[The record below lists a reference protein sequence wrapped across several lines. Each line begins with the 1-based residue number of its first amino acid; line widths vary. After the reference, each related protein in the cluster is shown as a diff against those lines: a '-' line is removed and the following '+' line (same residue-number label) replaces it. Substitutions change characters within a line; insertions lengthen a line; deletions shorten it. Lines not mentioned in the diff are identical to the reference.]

1 MFLKKSKACRC
12 GTLGNTVFRDDIADT
27 VEDLAIFFALR
38 QDQIIPVGALL
49 VIQCAEP
56 MIMTGSHDGSVDYLI
71 QRFHTEQA
79 GAYTVTLLGSGRG
92 RSFRSACG
100 IVFALDTAEQIQNL
114 VCRALITVIITVFRN
129 GRCKAGK
136 TGVQFFRI
144 FHFGN
149 DQYDTIRIQRDGFNH
164 QGNILCFEAK
174 FKIGLLHHITEQRF
188 SFFCAVGKFTYF

>member
-1 MFLKKSKACRC
+1 
-12 GTLGNTVFRDDIADT
+12 
-27 VEDLAIFFALR
+27 
-38 QDQIIPVGALL
+38 
-49 VIQCAEP
+49 

-71 QRFHTEQA
+71 QSIHTEQA

>member
-1 MFLKKSKACRC
+1 MASGYYCR
-12 GTLGNTVFRDDIADT
+12 
-27 VEDLAIFFALR
+27 
-38 QDQIIPVGALL
+38 
-49 VIQCAEP
+49 
-56 MIMTGSHDGSVDYLI
+56 VDHLF

-79 GAYTVTLLGSGRG
+79 GSDSIVFLGSGSG
-92 RSFRSACG
+92 GSLGCSLL
-100 IVFALDTAEQIQNL
+100 ILDTAEQIQNL
-114 VCRALITVIITVFRN
+114 VCRVRITVLITVFRN
-129 GRCKAGK
+129 GRRKTGK

-188 SFFCAVGKFTYF
+188 SFFCAVGKFAYF

>member
-49 VIQCAEP
+49 VIQSAEP

-71 QRFHTEQA
+71 QSIHTEQA
-79 GAYTVTLLGSGRG
+79 GSDSIVFLGSGSG
-92 RSFRSACG
+92 GSLGCSLL
-100 IVFALDTAEQIQNL
+100 ILDTAEQIQNL

-129 GRCKAGK
+129 GRCKTGK

-144 FHFGN
+144 FYFGN